1 MIIRGSSLVS
11 LDCPPSHGGTGS
23 FFIGCM
29 LPMVLWTAALLEA
42 LLLGGHTWQVV
53 RIVVFQVSRLHY
65 GSHLVMVGWVASLVV
80 IADGA
85 ASTELSLLFCEFYL
99 CLTCMCS

>member
-1 MIIRGSSLVS
+1 
-11 LDCPPSHGGTGS
+11 
-23 FFIGCM
+23 
-29 LPMVLWTAALLEA
+29 MVLWTAALLEA
-42 LLLGGHTWQVV
+42 LLLGVHTWQVV

-85 ASTELSLLFCEFYL
+85 ASTKLSLNFVLFV
-99 CLTCMCS
+99 CLTCAFDVLCVYVFPFLCVHMAKGVYMND